1 MLWLCLSSFGAGAQ
15 EYLYEIGGMLGGSFY
30 MGDANRSTLFKN
42 LNPAASFLFR
52 YNLNF
57 RVAFKADLAWARVSG
72 STEGLDNVFP
82 NNAQAS
88 FQRNIIDMG
97 AQAEFNFFP
106 YSDKYKYLYTKRI
119 TPYIAGGLGLSA
131 APGNGDL
138 FFSPHLSLGTGVKY
152 KLKNRINIGA
162 EFTIRK
168 LFGDGLDISSDSDLL
183 DDPYDIGSGFLK
195 NRDWYSML
203 MISVTYDFGL
213 RDCKC
218 NNRALNE
225 IY

>member
-1 MLWLCLSSFGAGAQ
+1 MLGSSF
-15 EYLYEIGGMLGGSFY
+15 YL
-30 MGDANRSTLFKN
+30 GDANRSTLFRN
-42 LNPAASFLFR
+42 LNPAAGFLFR

-82 NNAQAS
+82 NHAQAS

-106 YSDKYKYLYTKRI
+106 YSDKYKYENTKRI
-119 TPYIAGGLGLSA
+119 APYIAGGLGFAA
-131 APGNGDL
+131 APGNGGF
-138 FFSPHLSLGTGVKY
+138 FFSPYLSLGTGFKY
-152 KLKNRINIGA
+152 KLKNRLNIGA
-162 EFTIRK
+162 EFTVRK
-168 LFGDGLDISSDSDLL
+168 LFGDGLDLSSDSDLL
-183 DDPYDIGSGFLK
+183 DDPYGIGSGFLK

-213 RDCKC
+213 RCKTC
-218 NNRALNE
+218 NNKELSVM
-225 IY
+225 Y